1 MVKKLAAL
9 LLVVCCLFFAS
20 GCGNVFAKADIES
33 GESEIYS
40 LKEREAA
47 LRVVKN
53 RFCLWSLRGYEVHRI
68 AYGGDKEC
76 SEKNLAWLN
85 RINAASGAKEP
96 FTQCI
101 MIVSDFHTADEY
113 LGNGFEPDFE
123 YRGGQWWLARTDGGR
138 WKIVTCGNA

>member
-1 MVKKLAAL
+1 MKKLVAL
-9 LLVVCCLFFAS
+9 FLLIACLCGLS
-20 GCGNVFAKADIES
+20 GCHTFANATIER
-33 GESEIYS
+33 GESALYTD
-40 LKEREAA
+40 KELDAA

-53 RFCLWSLRGYEVHRI
+53 RFRLWSLRGYEVHRI

-101 MIVSDFHTADEY
+101 MFVSDFHTADEY

-123 YRGGQWWLARTDGGR
+123 YKGWQWWLARTDGGR